1 MKYFIILIL
10 TSVVLSSCVVVRFPS
25 EVKIHVDIP
34 EQMSK
39 EQIDKLVDQIPE
51 AIKQD
56 NVKARIE
63 INSAI
68 IDDN

>member
-1 MKYFIILIL
+1 MKSFIILIL

-25 EVKIHVDIP
+25 EIKIHVDIP
-34 EQMSK
+34 EQMTK
-39 EQIDKLVDQIPE
+39 EQIDQLVDQIPE

>member
-1 MKYFIILIL
+1 MKSFIILIL

-34 EQMSK
+34 EHMTK
-39 EQIDKLVDQIPE
+39 EQIDQLVDQIPE

>member
-1 MKYFIILIL
+1 MKSFIILIL

-34 EQMSK
+34 EQMTK
-39 EQIDKLVDQIPE
+39 EQIDQLVDQIPE

>member
-1 MKYFIILIL
+1 MKSFIILIL

>member
-34 EQMSK
+34 EQMTK